1 MSEFN
6 AAPQFRPRPLL
17 HLLWTVPIA
26 LAVTWFACVWM
37 TINWCGVSGCSGGGF
52 GRISDP
58 SLGGVLVGSALI
70 AFVWFAIIAIIP
82 WHTSR
87 RIRLILAVVA
97 GLLMSVALT
106 LISTSAFVR

>member
-26 LAVTWFACVWM
+26 LAVTWLAGVWM
-37 TINWCGVSGCSGGGF
+37 TINWCGISGCSGGGF

-70 AFVWFAIIAIIP
+70 AFVWFAIVAIIP

-87 RIRLILAVVA
+87 RMRLILAVVA
-97 GLLMSVALT
+97 GLLMSTAMT
-106 LISTSAFVR
+106 LIGTSAFVR